1 LILVK
6 SAPRPL
12 ARLARKEKF
21 MKTNEGITD
30 RVIRM
35 TAGYLILSAFFLID
49 GNARWLA
56 LVGVVP
62 LLTGLFGYCPLYTL
76 IGVRT
81 CAQPESA

>member
-1 LILVK
+1 
-6 SAPRPL
+6 
-12 ARLARKEKF
+12 

-35 TAGYLILSAFFLID
+35 AAGYLILSAFFLIE
-49 GNARWLA
+49 GNARWLT

-76 IGVRT
+76 LGFNTRSL
-81 CAQPESA
+81 QKSA

>member
-49 GNARWLA
+49 GNARWLT

-81 CAQPESA
+81 CALPKSA